1 MLSRDLN
8 MWDVENSFKIPNKT
22 MECVNTREPIKKL
35 HDPKKE
41 KHVFNTKDLN
51 FFFVCDIKF

>member
-1 MLSRDLN
+1 
-8 MWDVENSFKIPNKT
+8 